1 MDKKLLNKFIITKY
15 GEEFF
20 SIKATDEAY
29 NYLNLKDKTK
39 ILENGAKIDT
49 IDDLYYRI
57 AFLFFLSNHK
67 YHIDGLVRTSNGNS
81 HDENIETEVII
92 FNNGGIWQDELNKYR
107 NKEATLYESKP
118 MILDYKEIS
127 KEIIENWSKDFDISQ
142 NGEGTR
148 LIFCSDGDNKM
159 LYTLEH
165 TYSYATPIIKLHM
178 STKYEPRH
186 LCLKKVK

>member
-1 MDKKLLNKFIITKY
+1 MKNHHKTQKY
-15 GEEFF
+15 
-20 SIKATDEAY
+20 
-29 NYLNLKDKTK
+29 
-39 ILENGAKIDT
+39 
-49 IDDLYYRI
+49 
-57 AFLFFLSNHK
+57 
-67 YHIDGLVRTSNGNS
+67 TSNGNS

-159 LYTLEH
+159 LYTLDG
-165 TYSYATPIIKLHM
+165 
-178 STKYEPRH
+178 
-186 LCLKKVK
+186 